1 MTSDLLAGRLP
12 RNQMHRRERSA
23 PVQSKEVVKMSDDG
37 EDMPIWLHWPA
48 AIISST
54 IGLSF
59 IILIV
64 TSTMAQL
71 STSDWDSTI
80 GIIEDYD
87 YFCDYNGEE
96 TYCEE
101 EIEYTYSI
109 GDDIYYSDVTN
120 LGWTKIEYQWYM
132 SLGLTYGVTFEQG
145 DEIVVYYNPYDP
157 QNSVL
162 IPGWDGI
169 EFGDFFVIL
178 LAIIIPSVFL
188 ITARKKGTISE
199 AINEFKGLA
208 KTAKDFQQH
217 AHSSSIYQVQWNGDQ
232 RTPIPEEGLPEGWTE
247 EQWQHYGYQY
257 LVQQTENGQDVQISS
272 NVGKGGISPSRTRG
286 YNSVIAKLSLS
297 GGQMTEEMVK
307 SKLQSELD
315 LSQKDA
321 QKFVDSPYVRSVIF
335 PNNLSLEEI
344 TSSNIES
351 DLGEQSLTN
360 AFENQLISNFQ
371 AAMQDAM
378 KEQEES
384 NSPTTTLD
392 SNVETC
398 SHEGCNNVMTFYS
411 FQCFSCRK
419 KFCDEH
425 KGASIHCADCA

>member
-1 MTSDLLAGRLP
+1 
-12 RNQMHRRERSA
+12 
-23 PVQSKEVVKMSDDG
+23 
-37 EDMPIWLHWPA
+37 
-48 AIISST
+48 
-54 IGLSF
+54 
-59 IILIV
+59 
-64 TSTMAQL
+64 
-71 STSDWDSTI
+71 
-80 GIIEDYD
+80 
-87 YFCDYNGEE
+87 
-96 TYCEE
+96 
-101 EIEYTYSI
+101 
-109 GDDIYYSDVTN
+109 
-120 LGWTKIEYQWYM
+120 
-132 SLGLTYGVTFEQG
+132 
-145 DEIVVYYNPYDP
+145 
-157 QNSVL
+157 
-162 IPGWDGI
+162 
-169 EFGDFFVIL
+169 
-178 LAIIIPSVFL
+178 
-188 ITARKKGTISE
+188 
-199 AINEFKGLA
+199 
-208 KTAKDFQQH
+208 
-217 AHSSSIYQVQWNGDQ
+217 
-232 RTPIPEEGLPEGWTE
+232 
-247 EQWQHYGYQY
+247 
-257 LVQQTENGQDVQISS
+257 
-272 NVGKGGISPSRTRG
+272 
-286 YNSVIAKLSLS
+286 
-297 GGQMTEEMVK
+297 MVK

-378 KEQEES
+378 EEQEES

>member
-1 MTSDLLAGRLP
+1 MTSDLHAGRPP
-12 RNQMHRRERSA
+12 RNQMHRRERPA
-23 PVQSKEVVKMSDDG
+23 PVQSKEWKKMS
-37 EDMPIWLHWPA
+37 EVEPPLFVSWLVALIATPVGLVF
-48 AIISST
+48 AIIIFGHT
-54 IGLSF
+54 
-59 IILIV
+59 
-64 TSTMAQL
+64 ADQL
-71 STSDWDSTI
+71 STTNWDTTRGTI
-80 GIIEDYD
+80 EEYD
-87 YFCDYNGEE
+87 SFCNYDSEGGCVWEE
-96 TYCEE
+96 Y
-101 EIEYTYSI
+101 IEYSYTVDNRNY
-109 GDDIYYSDVTN
+109 TN
-120 LGWTKIEYQWYM
+120 NQVSLGWTEMLVEYNTEA
-132 SLGLTYGVTFEQG
+132 LGIDDMEHYDMEHYEGNE
-145 DEIVVYYNPYDP
+145 VVVFYHPVWP
-157 QNSVL
+157 EESVL
-162 IPGWDGI
+162 LAGWDGMDLFDI
-169 EFGDFFVIL
+169 FIFVI
-178 LAIIIPSVFL
+178 AIIIPL
-188 ITARKKGTISE
+188 ISLIRARRGGTISD
-199 AINEFKGLA
+199 AINELQEFLGMMS
-208 KTAKDFQQH
+208 QNHQH
-217 AHSSSIYQVQWNGDQ
+217 QWNGNQ
-232 RTPIPEEGLPEGWTE
+232 RTPIPDDGLPEGWTE

-297 GGQMTEEMVK
+297 GGQMSEEMVK

-335 PNNLSLEEI
+335 PNNLSLEE
-344 TSSNIES
+344 TNASNIDS

-378 KEQEES
+378 EEQGKS

>member
-1 MTSDLLAGRLP
+1 
-12 RNQMHRRERSA
+12 MHRRERSA
-23 PVQSKEVVKMSDDG
+23 PVQSKEVAKMSNNGD
-37 EDMPIWLHWPA
+37 EIPIWLHWPA
-48 AIISST
+48 AIISS
-54 IGLSF
+54 IVGLIFSVV
-59 IILIV
+59 IV

-71 STSDWDSTI
+71 STSDWDSTT

-87 YFCDYNGEE
+87 YFCDYNGEG

-101 EIEYTYSI
+101 DIAYTYTI
-109 GDDIYYSDVTN
+109 GDDLFYSDVTN
-120 LGWTKIEYQWYM
+120 LGWTKMEYQWYM
-132 SLGLTYGVTFEQG
+132 SLGLTNGVTFEDG
-145 DEIVVYYNPYDP
+145 DEIEVYYNPYDP
-157 QNSVL
+157 QKSVL

-169 EFGDFFVIL
+169 EFVDFFIL
-178 LAIIIPSVFL
+178 FLILIVPSVLL
-188 ITARKKGTISE
+188 IRARMKGTISE
-199 AINEFKGLA
+199 AINEFSGFVGMA
-208 KTAKDFQQH
+208 NYQVNHHTR
-217 AHSSSIYQVQWNGDQ
+217 SSSNYQVQWNGDQ
-232 RTPIPEEGLPEGWTE
+232 RTPIPEDGLPEGWTE

-286 YNSVIAKLSLS
+286 YNSVIAKLSLG

-307 SKLQSELD
+307 SKLQTELD

-335 PNNLSLEEI
+335 PNNFPIEQ
-344 TSSNIES
+344 TTPSNIED
-351 DLGEQSLTN
+351 DLGEQNLTN

-378 KEQEES
+378 EEQGKS

-425 KGASIHCADCA
+425 KGASIHCTDCA